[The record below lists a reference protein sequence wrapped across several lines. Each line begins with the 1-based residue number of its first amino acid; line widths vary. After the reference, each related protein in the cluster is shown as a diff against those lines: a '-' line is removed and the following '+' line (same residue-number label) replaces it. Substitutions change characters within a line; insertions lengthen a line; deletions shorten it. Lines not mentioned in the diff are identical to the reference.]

1 MSTCFIEMQS
11 DACAS
16 VFTVQ
21 EIGALEVMG
30 LLICILS
37 FK

>member
-1 MSTCFIEMQS
+1 MSTCLVEMQF
-11 DACAS
+11 DAYAS

-30 LLICILS
+30 LLIRILS